1 MCEPLRVINGLK
13 HTNQIGQIQ
22 NLWSHDF
29 CNVSTNLMLSFFFWG
44 RNPNLLYILEA
55 KINKTEKL
63 HFSFFLWSEPSLTG
77 GYEYKMKTLKLRKP
91 TALVRFPGAIT

>member
-91 TALVRFPGAIT
+91 TA